1 MKTHGFFSG
10 RMSVFLPDFVES
22 WVERVGAGILGW
34 EDAGCSG

>member
-10 RMSVFLPDFVES
+10 WMSFFLPEFVES
-22 WVERVGAGILGW
+22 WVERVGAGIPGC